1 MDASFHQTSRQ
12 SLLTILWKK
21 ELTDS
26 NRADFLA
33 GQYFD
38 IRLEIHAP
46 VNGSEANGGVPDPN
60 FSFKIEKVVGSNK
73 SSGQGQNATAYFG
86 VKEPALETWN
96 FTWFEGMSPNFR
108 LGH

>member
-1 MDASFHQTSRQ
+1 M
-12 SLLTILWKK
+12 
-21 ELTDS
+21 
-26 NRADFLA
+26 
-33 GQYFD
+33 
-38 IRLEIHAP
+38 
-46 VNGSEANGGVPDPN
+46 PDPN